1 MHRHRLTRP
10 RHCSRDIPLPGHGD
24 AGSATAE
31 YAVLL
36 PAAALVL
43 AATVNIAAIGIQ
55 QVRMEEAAAA
65 AARQLARGED
75 QSTIAATVQ
84 TMAGSDTTLGTSV
97 SGEWASVHL
106 TKAAPGPASWLPG
119 FQLEAEGHAPQQW
132 TVHP

>member
-1 MHRHRLTRP
+1 MRRRP
-10 RHCSRDIPLPGHGD
+10 RTLSRQRSLGITCTAD

-43 AATVNIAAIGIQ
+43 AATVNIAVIGIH

-75 QSTIAATVQ
+75 TSTITATVH
-84 TMAGSDTTLGTSV
+84 TMAGADTSVGTST
-97 SGEWASVHL
+97 SGEWASVQL
-106 TKAAPGPASWLPG
+106 SKAAPGPASWLLG

>member
-1 MHRHRLTRP
+1 MYRRIRIPSRHG
-10 RHCSRDIPLPGHGD
+10 SPGFRCDD

-43 AATVNIAAIGIQ
+43 AATLNVAVIGIH
-55 QVRMEEAAAA
+55 QVRLEEAAAA

-75 QSTIAATVQ
+75 PATIAATVH
-84 TMAGSDTTLGTSV
+84 TMAGDDTQLGTST
-97 SGEWASVHL
+97 SGEWASVQL
-106 TKAAPGPASWLPG
+106 SKAAPGPASWLPG

-132 TVHP
+132 KVNP